1 MKNSLFNYFKSKLK
15 LEIKGKNIERF
26 IHKLASNK
34 IELLNI
40 KNIKRDTVEII
51 IYKDD
56 YQKLMNLKS
65 IYEVNVVGAKGL
77 IKIRKLISINKILIF
92 SIALGLAL
100 LKFLTNIIF
109 KVEVIHSSS
118 EIRTFLTNE
127 LKNYGLDKYTMKKS
141 FKELQ
146 KIKNQIIDKYP
157 DKIEWIEIEA
167 QGVKYVVKVELRE
180 LPDKK
185 EELKNRNVVAKK
197 DALIKL
203 VTAKKGQIVKNKN
216 TYVKKGDVII
226 SGDISLNEEK
236 KGTTSADGKV
246 YGEVWYT
253 VTVDYPFNYYEEI
266 LTGKSKNVISLKF
279 LNRSINFFSSFKN
292 KKVIGKTIIENKLL
306 PIKLIYEHQEEVKVV
321 DQILTE
327 EQAINK
333 AIEKG
338 IEQINMELED
348 DEHIIKNKV
357 LKVDIKENEVSV
369 DIFFSIYED
378 ITDYAEIIEEQIPE
392 NIIKENN

>member
-1 MKNSLFNYFKSKLK
+1 MKNSFFNYFKSKLK

-40 KNIKRDTVEII
+40 KNIKRDTVEIT
-51 IYKDD
+51 IYKED
-56 YQKLMNLKS
+56 YLKLMNLKS
-65 IYEVNVVGAKGL
+65 IYEVNVVGASGL
-77 IKIRKLISINKILIF
+77 IKIKKVIIVNKILII
-92 SIALGLAL
+92 SLVLGLAL
-100 LKFLTNIIF
+100 LIFLTNVIF

-127 LKNYGLDKYTMKKS
+127 LKNYGLDKYTIKKS
-141 FKELQ
+141 FKALQ
-146 KIKNQIIDKYP
+146 KIKQEIIEKYP
-157 DKIEWIEIEA
+157 DKIEWVEIET
-167 QGVKYVVKVELRE
+167 QGIKYVVKVELRQLE
-180 LPDKK
+180 DKK

-203 VTAKKGQIVKNKN
+203 VTAKKGQVIKNKN
-216 TYVKKGDVII
+216 SYVKKGDVII

-236 KGTTSADGKV
+236 KGTTSAEGKV

-253 VTVDYPFNYYEEI
+253 VTVDYPFNYYEEV
-266 LTGKSKNVISLKF
+266 LTGKSKNIISFKF
-279 LNRSINFFSSFKN
+279 LNKSINFFSSFKD
-292 KKVIGKTIIENKLL
+292 KKVIDKTIVENNLL
-306 PIKLIYEHQEEVKVV
+306 PIKLVYEKQEEIKIV

-338 IEQINMELED
+338 IEQINMELEE
-348 DEHIIKNKV
+348 DEYIIKNKV
-357 LKVDIKENEVSV
+357 LKADIKENEVSV
-369 DIFFSIYED
+369 DIFFSVYED
-378 ITDYAEIIEEQIPE
+378 ITDYAEIVEEQVPE
-392 NIIKENN
+392 NIVN

>member
-40 KNIKRDTVEII
+40 KNIKRDIIEIV

-77 IKIRKLISINKILIF
+77 IKVRKLISINRILIF

-100 LKFLTNIIF
+100 LIFLTNVIF

-167 QGVKYVVKVELRE
+167 QGVKYVVKIELVE
-180 LPDKK
+180 
-185 EELKNRNVVAKK
+185 
-197 DALIKL
+197 
-203 VTAKKGQIVKNKN
+203 
-216 TYVKKGDVII
+216 
-226 SGDISLNEEK
+226 
-236 KGTTSADGKV
+236 
-246 YGEVWYT
+246 
-253 VTVDYPFNYYEEI
+253 
-266 LTGKSKNVISLKF
+266 
-279 LNRSINFFSSFKN
+279 IN
-292 KKVIGKTIIENKLL
+292 L
-306 PIKLIYEHQEEVKVV
+306 
-321 DQILTE
+321 
-327 EQAINK
+327 QA
-333 AIEKG
+333 
-338 IEQINMELED
+338 
-348 DEHIIKNKV
+348 
-357 LKVDIKENEVSV
+357 
-369 DIFFSIYED
+369 
-378 ITDYAEIIEEQIPE
+378 
-392 NIIKENN
+392 

>member
-1 MKNSLFNYFKSKLK
+1 MKNSLFYHFKSKLK
-15 LEIKGKNIERF
+15 LEIRGKNTERF

-40 KNIKRDTVEII
+40 KNIKRDIIEIV

-65 IYEVNVVGAKGL
+65 IYEVNVVCAKGL
-77 IKIRKLISINKILIF
+77 IKVRKLISINRILIF

-100 LKFLTNIIF
+100 LIFLTNVIF

-118 EIRTFLTNE
+118 EIRAFLTNE

-180 LPDKK
+180 LADKK
-185 EELKNRNVVAKK
+185 EALKNRNVVAKK

-236 KGTTSADGKV
+236 KR
-246 YGEVWYT
+246 
-253 VTVDYPFNYYEEI
+253 N
-266 LTGKSKNVISLKF
+266 
-279 LNRSINFFSSFKN
+279 NFC
-292 KKVIGKTIIENKLL
+292 
-306 PIKLIYEHQEEVKVV
+306 
-321 DQILTE
+321 
-327 EQAINK
+327 
-333 AIEKG
+333 
-338 IEQINMELED
+338 
-348 DEHIIKNKV
+348 
-357 LKVDIKENEVSV
+357 
-369 DIFFSIYED
+369 
-378 ITDYAEIIEEQIPE
+378 
-392 NIIKENN
+392 